1 MCNIPVLLSFGS
13 FGIHYQ
19 VTIDNVTTSGNL
31 VNTGVTYMDYDP
43 FSRRLVFYDLS
54 EDFYSIKQDGSGLT
68 HIAEINQITGFTV
81 DGKNNIIYY
90 IHEPTDSIRM
100 LNMTNLETG
109 PVLDLADVAGIKD
122 IDIDSTNK

>member
-1 MCNIPVLLSFGS
+1 
-13 FGIHYQ
+13 
-19 VTIDNVTTSGNL
+19 
-31 VNTGVTYMDYDP
+31 MDYDP

-54 EDFYSIKQDGSGLT
+54 EDFYSIEQDGSDLA

-81 DGKNNIIYY
+81 DGKNSIIYY

-109 PVLDLADVAGIKD
+109 QVLDLADVASIND
-122 IDIDSTNK
+122 IDLDSTNK